1 MYHYASSYPQG
12 HLCTNNINGYQD
24 TKIENIHIAQ
34 YMMLSYRV
42 QATVRVAKL
51 FTSKKK
57 AALRIDK
64 YVRLLCIERTTQIG
78 QYIGLPVWLNVKT
91 IGIVTSA
98 VLLSLTIQQ
107 QTHSCKTS
115 DTVNNLRKR
124 SLCQMQFH

>member
-12 HLCTNNINGYQD
+12 HLCTNNINCYQD

-34 YMMLSYRV
+34 YMIMSYRV

-98 VLLSLTIQQ
+98 VLTIQQ
-107 QTHSCKTS
+107 QTHSCRTS
-115 DTVNNLRKR
+115 DTVNDLREQ
-124 SLCQMQFH
+124 SLCQMQFR